1 MNIIELFYVF
11 NMLKS
16 KIYADENLLRKVMIT
31 FYEAKEVFRG
41 DLANKFWINFT
52 ANSDTQKCW
61 TGWHGNAPTAKLWI
75 KPPYRV
81 AQQQGIFSSVNRVS
95 IIATVELC
103 HPKITRTQSFQVP
116 GALRDVAPSSISFY
130 SSSKLWNI
138 MAINL
143 SELALAIYAV
153 LILVFQLLQTHQL
166 DQLPSVSSIENSW
179 KCWGM

>member
-61 TGWHGNAPTAKLWI
+61 TG
-75 KPPYRV
+75 
-81 AQQQGIFSSVNRVS
+81 
-95 IIATVELC
+95 
-103 HPKITRTQSFQVP
+103 
-116 GALRDVAPSSISFY
+116 
-130 SSSKLWNI
+130 
-138 MAINL
+138 
-143 SELALAIYAV
+143 
-153 LILVFQLLQTHQL
+153 
-166 DQLPSVSSIENSW
+166 
-179 KCWGM
+179 